1 MSLQRMQASLKDYQ
15 CQLLLLRHIYAFTLL
30 MRGYYGH
37 SKKKSGHIQMPFFFF
52 PSSESRKFTPYF
64 KGKPFITIR
73 NGEMVYWSVSLV
85 KAGQHLCYYFIFKM
99 EENGTYRLSF

>member
-37 SKKKSGHIQMPFFFF
+37 SKKKKVVIYKCLFFF

-85 KAGQHLCYYFIFKM
+85 KAGQHLSLLLFH
-99 EENGTYRLSF
+99 L

>member
-1 MSLQRMQASLKDYQ
+1 MVIL
-15 CQLLLLRHIYAFTLL
+15 
-30 MRGYYGH
+30 
-37 SKKKSGHIQMPFFFF
+37 KKKWSYTNAFFF

-73 NGEMVYWSVSLV
+73 NGEMVYWSISLV

>member
-37 SKKKSGHIQMPFFFF
+37 SKKKVVIYKCLFFF
-52 PSSESRKFTPYF
+52 PPVNQENLPPILKENLSLLLEMEKW
-64 KGKPFITIR
+64 FI
-73 NGEMVYWSVSLV
+73 GVYP
-85 KAGQHLCYYFIFKM
+85 
-99 EENGTYRLSF
+99 